1 MKSLIQYRFGGPEVL
16 ELAEVPKPSRNFT
29 EVLVRVHAA
38 SINAVDVKM
47 RSGAIPLLG
56 SPPFVPGWDISGVVE
71 EVDPGATRF
80 KIGDEVFGMPLFPRA
95 ANAYAEFVATPSRH
109 LWLKPARLT
118 HAQAAALPMAGLT
131 ALQALRDIAQ
141 VQPGQRVLIHGAG
154 GGVGH
159 VAIQVAKALGAE
171 VIAVASAAKYDFVCR
186 LGADEVIDYQAV
198 DFTTVLKNIDVA
210 FDLVGHDYAERSL
223 SVLKPNGIVVT
234 TEAFST
240 AHVVALAAA
249 VGRRFSSVAVEP
261 DGAGLQQ
268 LATWVES
275 GQLMPYISHELPL
288 AEGARAHALIE
299 QGSATGKIVLRI
311 AE

>member
-1 MKSLIQYRFGGPEVL
+1 MRSLIQYRFGGPEVL
-16 ELAEVPKPSRNFT
+16 ELADVHKPTRNFT

-56 SPPFVPGWDISGVVE
+56 APPFVPGWDISGVVE

-95 ANAYAEFVATPSRH
+95 ANAYAEYVATPSRH
-109 LWLKPARLT
+109 LWLKPMGLT

-131 ALQALRDIAQ
+131 ALQALRDIAN

-159 VAIQVAKALGAE
+159 LAVQVAKALGAE
-171 VIAVASAAKYDFVCR
+171 VIATASAAKHDFVR
-186 LGADEVIDYQAV
+186 QLGADRVIDYQAI
-198 DFTTVLKNIDVA
+198 DFTSVVKDIDVA
-210 FDLVGHDYAERSL
+210 FDIVGHDYAERSL
-223 SVLKPNGIVVT
+223 SVLKPSGIVVT

-240 AHVVALAAA
+240 VHVAALAVAA
-249 VGRRFSSVAVEP
+249 GRRFSSIAVEP

-268 LATWVES
+268 LAEWVDS
-275 GQLMPYISHELPL
+275 GQLMPHLSHEFPL
-288 AEGARAHALIE
+288 HDGARAHALIE
-299 QGSATGKIVLRI
+299 QGSTIGKVVLRI
-311 AE
+311 TE